1 MDEARTILSSAAY
14 GSYGILPIRATRT
27 IEPHAPSQ
35 PPPWPQGN
43 ALGDRLC
50 PTCAQID
57 MEHLRQL
64 DSRSN
69 HGGTLLTHGLGGISK
84 NYQTCDLCRVMD
96 QAIKD
101 FRESGLRPLLDFP
114 PKRLMGLYSSFPH
127 NSRVLLRLR
136 GVNGDGFTWFG
147 DEAWRRASTC
157 NSRNPGFAIEIL
169 VELPSDPSR
178 PEFLLA
184 GIMSLYLRN
193 PDPEDEISHVVP
205 NRAPAA
211 PDSEETMRAIRS
223 WLDVCT
229 SNHEACKKKNYQAP
243 IRLIEISP
251 DGSNVRLVESRSLQE
266 PFCALSYCWG
276 DTKFL
281 STTSSNYQ
289 SLLQRIPVDK
299 LCLSIQQAIDVT
311 RRVGQKYL
319 WVDALC
325 IVQDDKNDWKRHI
338 LIMGSIYASATLTI
352 AAASASSGEEGCY
365 AQRPKIV
372 ANKVVSSPF
381 EARVPCV
388 FSGRYLGDM
397 FAIPFHRRH
406 GGMHTGVDTRK
417 SNLYADLQNS
427 RWESRAWV
435 FQERFFSRRIVYFAN
450 SQVYWQCQTFMAG
463 QNFPWLESMMGRGIK
478 DRDNRW
484 KGLKHLKRTWRV
496 FLESYTRSGIS
507 YPSDRLPALT
517 SIARE
522 AEQVYGHGYVAGLFV
537 DTFPQSLLWI
547 ANNLEQR
554 LQAPKGVSSL
564 ERASSWSWAHWEGPI
579 KPDAIPHRPT
589 SSHLG
594 TKDIR
599 ILKFGHDD
607 SHHRS
612 ALIFSSSMTKATRSQ
627 FASALSEFQMLNHKG
642 GYRYGFSVE
651 KSECHSILGSRGFI
665 IFDDPDSAPMACEL
679 LHIGHVPLN
688 SPSTLRGRT
697 KGKVGISLA
706 VELVERP
713 PELQGQCLELPCYRR
728 LGVAY
733 QITGHDEST
742 AVATP
747 TPHQE
752 IILV

>member
-1 MDEARTILSSAAY
+1 
-14 GSYGILPIRATRT
+14 
-27 IEPHAPSQ
+27 
-35 PPPWPQGN
+35 
-43 ALGDRLC
+43 
-50 PTCAQID
+50 
-57 MEHLRQL
+57 MEHMRQL

-69 HGGTLLTHGLGGISK
+69 HGGTILSHGLGGISK
-84 NYQTCDLCRVMD
+84 NHETCDLCCVMD
-96 QAIKD
+96 KAVKD
-101 FRESGLRPLLDFP
+101 YRQSGLRPLLDFP
-114 PKRLMGLYSSFPH
+114 PKSLMGLYSNFPD

-136 GVNGDGFTWFG
+136 GVGGDNFTWFG
-147 DEAWRRASTC
+147 DKSWRRTSTC
-157 NSRNPGFAIEIL
+157 DSRNPGFAIEIL
-169 VELPSDPSR
+169 VELPSDSNS

-184 GIMSLYLRN
+184 GIASLYLRDPN
-193 PDPEDEISHVVP
+193 PEDEISHVIP
-205 NRAPAA
+205 NRAPTP

-229 SNHEACKKKNYQAP
+229 ANHEACKKTDYQAP

-251 DGSNVRLVESRSLQE
+251 DKSIIRLVESRSLQE

-276 DTKFL
+276 DVRFL
-281 STTSSNYQ
+281 STTRSNYQ

-299 LCLSIQQAIDVT
+299 LCLTIQQAIDIT
-311 RRVGQKYL
+311 RRIGQKYL
-319 WVDALC
+319 WVDAIC
-325 IVQDDKNDWKRHI
+325 IIQDDKDDWKRHT
-338 LIMGSIYASATLTI
+338 LIMGSIYASAILTI
-352 AAASASSGEEGCY
+352 AAASASNGEEGCY
-365 AQRPKIV
+365 VQTPKI
-372 ANKVVSSPF
+372 AASEMSSPPF

-397 FAIPFHRRH
+397 FVIPFHRRH
-406 GGMHTGVDTRK
+406 GGMHTGVDTRRT
-417 SNLYADLQNS
+417 SLYADLQTS

-484 KGLKHLKRTWRV
+484 KGLKHLKHTWRV

-507 YPSDRLPALT
+507 YPSDRLPALA

-522 AEQVYGHGYVAGLFV
+522 AEQVYGHSYVAGLFV
-537 DTFPQSLLWI
+537 DTFPHSLLWI

-554 LQAPKGVSSL
+554 LRAPAGVSPL

-594 TKDIR
+594 TKDIQ

-612 ALIFSSSMTKATRSQ
+612 ALVFSSSMSKATRSQ
-627 FASALSEFQMLNHKG
+627 LASTPSELHMFNHKRG
-642 GYRYGFSVE
+642 HRYGFSVE
-651 KSECHSILGSRGFI
+651 KAECHSILSSRGFL
-665 IFDDPDSAPMACEL
+665 IFDDPDSAPIECEL
-679 LHIGHVPLN
+679 LHIGCVPLN
-688 SPSTLRGRT
+688 SHSTLRGRT
-697 KGKVGISLA
+697 KGRVDISLA

-713 PELQGQCLELPCYRR
+713 LEIQGQSLKLPCYRR

-733 QITGHDEST
+733 QIRGHDEST
-742 AVATP
+742 AVAMP
-747 TPHQE
+747 TPHRE
-752 IILV
+752 IILI